1 MYVSM
6 MANSTTLDISA
17 ARNEL
22 GYQPKVSV
30 EEGVS
35 RFLKWWK
42 ETN

>member
-1 MYVSM
+1 M

-17 ARNEL
+17 ARKEL

-30 EEGVS
+30 EEGVQ

-42 ETN
+42 ENH